1 VVHATGGDFTKNL
14 AMIAPVMKSRSFE
27 EESEWRLVSEGG
39 INASSLEFRPG
50 FSNLAPHFSLVLGAK
65 DAYLNSITV
74 GPTPSPDLAID
85 AAKMLVAKYGV
96 SQTTEMFGT
105 DIPFRNW

>member
-1 VVHATGGDFTKNL
+1 MLATGGDFIKKL

-39 INASSLEFRPG
+39 INTSSLEFRPG
-50 FSNLAPHFSLVLGAK
+50 FFSLIPYSSLALGAK

-74 GPTPSPDLAID
+74 GPTPSLDLAID
-85 AAKMLVAKYGV
+85 AAKILVAKYGV
-96 SQTTEMFGT
+96 SQTTEVFGT